1 MTNEEYIRIITM
13 IKKHTHNKP
22 SAQNS
27 KRTLY
32 FDYMRVCAT
41 FAVIMIHVTA
51 QYFYKVEPTSFAWK
65 TINAYQCLSRWG
77 VPVFVMMSGALFLP
91 REIPLQKIYSKYVL
105 RLFTCFVFWS
115 IVYAVEAKIFH
126 HSRLIFN
133 LLKGHYHMWYI
144 WMIIGL
150 YICIPFLKPIV
161 ADRGKMLY
169 FLLLSF
175 LFAYAIPAAKQ
186 LAGDF
191 APAKFLRLFNAAYTN
206 VSRMRM
212 DMVMGYLGCFVLGY
226 FLNTQPLK
234 KSHRI
239 CIYTL
244 GCVSYASMYL
254 LSLALALTK
263 KPGVSYYSPLT
274 PYALFMAVAAFV
286 LFKNCKFTTNR
297 LTPLLFKLSKYSF
310 GAYLAH
316 PLVITSLKRIGFDSL
331 TVGNPVISMPCAFV
345 VVAVIAFGISGILNN
360 IPVVGKYIV

>member
-1 MTNEEYIRIITM
+1 
-13 IKKHTHNKP
+13 
-22 SAQNS
+22 
-27 KRTLY
+27 
-32 FDYMRVCAT
+32 
-41 FAVIMIHVTA
+41 
-51 QYFYKVEPTSFAWK
+51 
-65 TINAYQCLSRWG
+65 
-77 VPVFVMMSGALFLP
+77 
-91 REIPLQKIYSKYVL
+91 
-105 RLFTCFVFWS
+105 
-115 IVYAVEAKIFH
+115 
-126 HSRLIFN
+126 
-133 LLKGHYHMWYI
+133 MWYI

-191 APAKFLRLFNAAYTN
+191 APAKILRLFNAAYTN

-244 GCVSYASMYL
+244 GCVSYVAMYL
-254 LSLALALTK
+254 LSLAIAITK

-345 VVAVIAFGISGILNN
+345 VVAVIAFGISAILNT